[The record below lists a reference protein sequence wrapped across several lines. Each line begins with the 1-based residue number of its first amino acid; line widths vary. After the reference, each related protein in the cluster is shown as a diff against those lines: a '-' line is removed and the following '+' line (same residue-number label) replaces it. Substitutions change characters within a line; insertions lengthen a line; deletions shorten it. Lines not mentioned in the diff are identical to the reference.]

1 MTLGEI
7 IKEYREIKGL
17 SQGVFAESAEP
28 PLSKA
33 YISVLERNINPKT
46 GEPPIPTLKTINATA
61 AAMACTF
68 EDIFDRLD
76 ADMQI
81 SLTINMP
88 GGVVAQPSVVPAAAV
103 AAAERILTK
112 LPMYEVPVSAGT
124 GAWLADGY
132 EYEFVEFEDAPHDA
146 DYALRVRGDSMEP
159 MYSDGDTVFVRTN
172 IMVESGQVGV
182 FVLNGEGY
190 MKMLQGNRL
199 VSMNPKYKPMAIE
212 EWDEFWV
219 AGRVVGKVTQ
229 GKEL

>member
-1 MTLGEI
+1 MTVPERLQKAITES
-7 IKEYREIKGL
+7 EYSYEQL
-17 SQGVFAESAEP
+17 E
-28 PLSKA
+28 
-33 YISVLERNINPKT
+33 VLTGIPRSSLQRYATGNTKKIPIDAIEKVAPFLNVTAPYLMGWSEER
-46 GEPPIPTLKTINATA
+46 PTPT
-61 AAMACTF
+61 
-68 EDIFDRLD
+68 
-76 ADMQI
+76 
-81 SLTINMP
+81 
-88 GGVVAQPSVVPAAAV
+88 VPAAAV

-199 VSMNPKYKPMAIE
+199 VSMNPKYKPMVIE

-219 AGRVVGKVTQ
+219 AGRVVGRVTELR
-229 GKEL
+229 GKL